1 MLRAFST
8 AATGMDAQQ
17 TMVDSIANNLAN
29 INTNGFKRSN
39 VNFQDLLYLK
49 IREAGREVASGITAP
64 AGLEIG
70 SGVRMASTNK
80 IFTVGELQNT
90 GNDYDLAIQGDGF
103 FQVTLPNGELR
114 YTRDGAFMKD
124 ANGQL
129 VTASGYVVSPGI
141 TVPQEATTVDVAPD
155 GTVSVQ
161 TPVGTIELYR
171 FQNAAG
177 LSSEGGNLYRETEAS
192 GAAIAGTA
200 GENGYGSILSKYLEK
215 SNVQMVSEL
224 VNLGENG
231 YGSILSKYL
240 EKSNVQMVSELVN
253 LITAQRGYEINSRCI
268 RIGDNMLRQLNMLIR

>member
-80 IFTVGELQNT
+80 VFTVGELQST
-90 GNDYDLAIQGDGF
+90 GNDFDMAIQGDGF
-103 FQVTLPNGELR
+103 FEVTLPNGELR
-114 YTRDGAFMKD
+114 YTRDGSFQKD

-129 VTASGYVVSPGI
+129 VNASGYILSPGI
-141 TVPQEATTVDVAPD
+141 TIPQNATTVDIAPD
-155 GTVSVQ
+155 GTVSVA
-161 TPVGTIELYR
+161 TPTGNQVAGTIDLYR
-171 FQNAAG
+171 FQNSAG
-177 LSSEGGNLYRETEAS
+177 LSSEGGNIYRETEAS
-192 GAAIAGTA
+192 GTATSGTP
-200 GENGYGSILSKYLEK
+200 GENGSGSILSKYLEK
-215 SNVQMVSEL
+215 SNVQMV
-224 VNLGENG
+224 G
-231 YGSILSKYL
+231 
-240 EKSNVQMVSELVN
+240 ELVN
-253 LITAQRGYEINSRCI
+253 LITAQRGYEINSRVI
-268 RIGDNMLRQLNMLIR
+268 RIGDNMLRQLNQLIR

>member
-49 IREAGREVASGITAP
+49 LREAGREVSSGVTAP

-80 IFTVGELQNT
+80 IFTIGELQST

-103 FQVTLPNGELR
+103 FQVQMPNGDLR

-124 ANGQL
+124 ANGRL
-129 VTASGYVVSPGI
+129 VTAGGHVVSPAVTI
-141 TVPQEATTVDVAPD
+141 PQDATTVDVALD
-155 GTVSVQ
+155 GTVSVETSTGNQ
-161 TPVGTIELYR
+161 VVGTIELYR
-171 FQNAAG
+171 FANAAG

-192 GAAIAGTA
+192 GSAVSGTP
-200 GENGYGSILSKYLEK
+200 GEQGYGSILSKY
-215 SNVQMVSEL
+215 V
-224 VNLGENG
+224 
-231 YGSILSKYL
+231 

-268 RIGDNMLRQLNMLIR
+268 RVGDNMLRELNQLIR